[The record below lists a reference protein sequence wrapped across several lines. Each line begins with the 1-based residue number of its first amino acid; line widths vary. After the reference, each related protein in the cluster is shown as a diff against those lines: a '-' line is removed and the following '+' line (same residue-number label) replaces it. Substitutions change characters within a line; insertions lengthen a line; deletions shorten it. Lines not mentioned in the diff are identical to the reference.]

1 MFRSPA
7 LVGAGLVATLI
18 GGFAIGK
25 AAPGEVP
32 ASVSSPNP
40 TVVPP
45 HSHGGGAGTGGAG
58 TDVAG
63 STLSAAGLTL
73 QPQSMTFQAGVTQP
87 FTFRIIG
94 ADGKPVTTFLAAHDK
109 LLHLIVVGRDLS
121 GYQHLH
127 PSMAVDGTWSVPL
140 TLPGAGV
147 WRAYADFVAVG
158 TTGQQVAVTLGV
170 DVTVPGEYL
179 PAALPPA
186 AREGSDGALT
196 VRYEGTPQAG
206 AAQPITMRVSSAG
219 TPVTNL
225 QRYLGAYGHLVVV
238 REGDLAYLHVHADD
252 QLTNGG
258 VRFWLTAPS
267 QGRYRAFFEFQIAD
281 TVHTAEF
288 TVQVG

>member
-1 MFRSPA
+1 M
-7 LVGAGLVATLI
+7 LVGAGLVAALI

-25 AAPGEVP
+25 AGPGEVP
-32 ASVSSPNP
+32 ASVSTANP

-45 HSHGGGAGTGGAG
+45 HSHGGGTGTNLAG
-58 TDVAG
+58 TDVTG
-63 STLSAAGLTL
+63 TTLSAAGLTL

-94 ADGKPVTTFLAAHDK
+94 VDGKPVTTFVAAHDK

-140 TLPGAGV
+140 TLPGAGS

-158 TTGQQVAVTLGV
+158 ATGQQVAVTLGV
-170 DVTVPGEYL
+170 DLAVPGDYL

-186 AREGSDGALT
+186 AREGSAGTLT
-196 VRYEGTPQAG
+196 VVYEGTPQAG
-206 AAQPITMRVSSAG
+206 AAQPITMRVSSSDA
-219 TPVTNL
+219 PVTNL

-238 REGDLAYLHVHADD
+238 REGDLAYLHVHAED

-258 VRFWLTAPS
+258 VKFWLTAPS
-267 QGRYRAFFEFQIAD
+267 QGRYRAFFEFQTAD